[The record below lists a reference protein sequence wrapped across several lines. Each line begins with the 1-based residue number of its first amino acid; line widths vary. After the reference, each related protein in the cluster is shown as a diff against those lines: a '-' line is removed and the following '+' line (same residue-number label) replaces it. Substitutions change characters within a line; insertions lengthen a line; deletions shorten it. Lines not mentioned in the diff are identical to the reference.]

1 MSFSHLLFDFDH
13 MLFDTDSSEALA
25 FARALVQSGID
36 KPERYLP
43 QYQSINQRLWRQV
56 EAGTISP
63 NDVKTLR
70 FELLKTELGLNY
82 NSAAVAENYITGLV
96 ECGELFPGARRLLED
111 LEANFSLGMIT
122 NGIGPVQ
129 RGRMERLG
137 LRRFFDSV
145 VISGEV
151 GVAKPRPEI
160 FALALAELGDPP
172 RSNCLMIG
180 DSLPSDIQG
189 GQNAGIPTAWFNPK
203 GTANFTSLEP
213 TFEFANFDRLV
224 DVLGDSAWGNHRK

>member
-25 FARALVQSGID
+25 FAQALAEVGID
-36 KPERYLP
+36 APEQYLLH
-43 QYQSINQRLWRQV
+43 YQIINQRLWRQV

-63 NDVKTLR
+63 NEVKTLR
-70 FELLKTELGLNY
+70 FELLKAELAFDY
-82 NSAAVAENYITGLV
+82 DSVVVAESYIRGLV
-96 ECGELFPGARRLLED
+96 ECGGLFPGADRLLED
-111 LEANFSLGMIT
+111 LEVNFSLGMIT

-129 RGRMERLG
+129 RGRIDRLG
-137 LRRFFDSV
+137 LTRFFDSV

-160 FALALAELGDPP
+160 FAIALAELGNPP
-172 RSNCLMIG
+172 PNECLMIG

-189 GQNAGIPTAWFNPK
+189 GANAGIPTAWFNPNRVDNP
-203 GTANFTSLEP
+203 TPLRP
-213 TFEFANFDRLV
+213 TFEFSNFDGLV
-224 DVLGDSAWGNHRK
+224 DVLGDPPSGALRQ